1 MKTHRWDLPPQPGQ
15 KKQSRTYQLMVKRAK
30 LALVAPVEPLEDDLM
45 IGSSNLETDH
55 AKIPSKIHET
65 SPPLKPTNKHAI
77 LIPTSFFIHSTSPP
91 SQSLASVST
100 AEHK

>member
-1 MKTHRWDLPPQPGQ
+1 
-15 KKQSRTYQLMVKRAK
+15 MVKRAE

-55 AKIPSKIHET
+55 AKIPSKIRET
-65 SPPLKPTNKHAI
+65 SPPLKPANKRAI
-77 LIPTSFFIHSTSPP
+77 LNTTAFFIPSASPP